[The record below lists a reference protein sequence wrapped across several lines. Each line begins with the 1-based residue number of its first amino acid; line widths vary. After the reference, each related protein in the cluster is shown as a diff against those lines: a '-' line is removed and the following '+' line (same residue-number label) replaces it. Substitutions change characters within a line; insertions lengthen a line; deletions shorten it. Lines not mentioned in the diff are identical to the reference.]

1 MKNMVRLY
9 FDERQEAGNE
19 RNVIVV
25 VMHDVTQLSYH
36 LLFFH
41 VLRLLCK
48 EYNLTS
54 QYIMWHVEVVVLSMP
69 YMDSPLNIIRCNHWS
84 APIAHAK

>member
-25 VMHDVTQLSYH
+25 MHDIIQLSYH

-48 EYNLTS
+48 EYTLTS
-54 QYIMWHVEVVVLSMP
+54 QYIMWHVEVVVLSMQ
-69 YMDSPLNIIRCNHWS
+69 YMDSPLNIIRCNH
-84 APIAHAK
+84 